1 MKNAPTTET
10 PMKNT
15 PITIE
20 RIFAA
25 TPARLW
31 DLWTTKEGIEAWWG
45 PEGFQVDVVEL
56 DLRSGGLLHYTMTAT
71 APPMVEYMK
80 NAGMPLTNAAHCTYG
95 EIHAPHSF
103 IWESLVDF
111 VPDVTPYTISNRVE
125 LMPVADGTKVVLT
138 VEPLH
143 DADWTG
149 RLVQGRTSQFDK
161 LQMLLESET
170 TAGAR

>member
-1 MKNAPTTET
+1 MKNTPTTER

-20 RIFAA
+20 RTFAA

-31 DLWTTKEGIEAWWG
+31 DLWTTKEGIQAWWG

-56 DLRSGGLLHYTMTAT
+56 DLRPDGRLHYTMTAT
-71 APPMVEYMK
+71 APAMVEYMK

-95 EIHAPHSF
+95 EIGLPRF
-103 IWESLVDF
+103 FTWESLVDF
-111 VPDVTPYTISNRVE
+111 VPDVKPYTISNRVD
-125 LMPVADGTKVVLT
+125 LVPMADGTKVVLT

-143 DADWTG
+143 DADWTE

-161 LQMLLESET
+161 LEVLLKSET
-170 TAGAR
+170 TGGAR